1 MTACKWEWNFERVLY
16 IGWGFTLLD
25 IAFITAQGL
34 TSKIL
39 HDNDFASVGY
49 VSIGLIY
56 LTYSCFSFFSKPVVD
71 MLGNRYSLAL
81 GCYFEA
87 FHLFALVI
95 PALRKEQ
102 PLNDSLQNMYGFI
115 CFFICLCAIIAGIG
129 TAFLWVSLGRYVT
142 LCANDTNKGF
152 FNAVFWVFMMTC
164 QVVGNILGA
173 TVIEKVKQSTFFIGF
188 TILALIAAAWMMGL
202 PTPKPHPAG
211 TKTV

>member
-1 MTACKWEWNFERVLY
+1 V
-16 IGWGFTLLD
+16 
-25 IAFITAQGL
+25 
-34 TSKIL
+34 
-39 HDNDFASVGY
+39 
-49 VSIGLIY
+49 
-56 LTYSCFSFFSKPVVD
+56 FSFFSKPIVD
-71 MLGNRYSLAL
+71 KLGNRYSLAL
-81 GCYFEA
+81 GCFFEA

-129 TAFLWVSLGRYVT
+129 TSLLWVSLGRYVT

-173 TVIEKVKQSTFFIGF
+173 TIITKIKQSTFFIGF

-211 TKTV
+211 TKSMPGDEEKPLSPKKEMEIEMQDVAPATGKLTKEQR